1 MADFTMPAPEPLY
14 RRWLSVLSIL
24 LVLATFGIVALGGA
38 VTSFNAGM
46 AVPDGFTTFG
56 TWSLIAPLR
65 TWAYEAGTFLEHS
78 HRLKGYVVGFL
89 ALGFFF
95 GVLLS
100 GARRRRGLVVLAA
113 VILVFV
119 IAQAVLGIVRVDH
132 NSLLIAGIH
141 GVTGQIFLG
150 LTIVAAAAVGRY
162 WIGRRGAADEAQ
174 VSASR
179 GPTAARW
186 LTRGLIVALLLQLTL
201 GSAVR
206 HSHSALAIPD
216 WPLHY
221 GQVMPPLSAEKLTAA
236 VAAYPAEKLPAT
248 YGYLSEGGVY
258 QAWQVHLHFTH
269 RLTGYAVFV
278 LGLAVAAF
286 VIRRYQSGGRAAA
299 GAIAGVGA
307 PAAAVALLMVVQV
320 LLGVMTVLS
329 GEGAAYATL
338 HQTCGATLLAAAVW
352 LAVRVTL
359 TPAGP
364 VPPHRVAPAVP
375 GSGAQPA

>member
-1 MADFTMPAPEPLY
+1 MADFTMNAPEPLY
-14 RRWLSVLSIL
+14 RRWLSVLSVL

-95 GVLLS
+95 GVVLS
-100 GARRRRGLVVLAA
+100 GARRRLGLVALAA

-141 GVTGQIFLG
+141 GVTGQVFLG

-162 WIGRRGAADEAQ
+162 WIERRRNAAHERPA
-174 VSASR
+174 R
-179 GPTAARW
+179 GPATARW
-186 LTRGLIVALLLQLTL
+186 LTRGLIAALLLQLTL

-221 GQVMPPLSAEKLTAA
+221 GQVMPPMSPAELTTA
-236 VAAYPAEKLPAT
+236 VAAYPAEKLPAN
-248 YGYLSEGGVY
+248 YGHLSVGGVY
-258 QAWQVHLHFTH
+258 EPWQVHLHFTH
-269 RLTGYAVFV
+269 RLMGYAVFV
-278 LGLAVAAF
+278 LGLAVAGL
-286 VIRRYQSGGRAAA
+286 VIRRYQSGGRDA
-299 GAIAGVGA
+299 VWA
-307 PAAAVALLMVVQV
+307 PAAAVAVLMVVQV

-359 TPAGP
+359 TPAEP
-364 VPPHRVAPAVP
+364 VSTLRVARDPAAASP
-375 GSGAQPA
+375 PSGAQPA